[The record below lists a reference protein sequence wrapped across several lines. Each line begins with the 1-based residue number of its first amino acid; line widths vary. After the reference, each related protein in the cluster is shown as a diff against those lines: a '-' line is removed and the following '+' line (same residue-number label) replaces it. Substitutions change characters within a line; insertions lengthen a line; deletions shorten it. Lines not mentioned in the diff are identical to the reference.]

1 VNLGT
6 HRARDALIGEYLLG
20 TLQGGARRR
29 FEQLL
34 ARDAALAARV
44 DYWQRTM
51 VVKFAKGV
59 EVQPQ
64 PATWRRL
71 ARTLDLARYRAPWYG
86 RLGFWRGWAIAATAA
101 LVLGIGL
108 QVLRPLLDRPAQ
120 FALATLA
127 DQRGVAAVKVEVIPR
142 DHVLVLAPERPIV
155 AGPNQSYELWL
166 LPADGRAPISLAV
179 LGQLQAR
186 VVVSDDNAKLVQNG
200 ARLAVS
206 VEPPGGSPTGA
217 PTGPVILVGEV
228 RRG

>member
-1 VNLGT
+1 MNLGA
-6 HRARDALIGEYLLG
+6 HRLRDALIGEYLLG
-20 TLQGGARRR
+20 TLQGRARRR
-29 FEQLL
+29 FDHVL
-34 ARDAALAARV
+34 ARDRALQARL

-51 VVKFAKGV
+51 VVKVAKGM

-64 PATWRRL
+64 PGTWRRL
-71 ARTLDLARYRAPWYG
+71 ARTLDLGRYRAPWYG
-86 RLGFWRGWAIAATAA
+86 RLSFWRGWAVAATAA
-101 LVLGIGL
+101 LVVGIGL

-127 DQRGVAAVKVEVIPR
+127 DQRGVAAVKVDVIPR
-142 DHVLVLAPERPIV
+142 DHVLVLAPERPII
-155 AGPNQSYELWL
+155 ASPNQSYELWL

-200 ARLAVS
+200 AKLAVS
-206 VEPPGGSPTGA
+206 VEPAGGSPTGA
-217 PTGPVILVGEV
+217 PTGPVILVGDV